1 MIEAIMKI
9 HTTSSS
15 VTFVCGDVAIIG
27 NGEFRASSGKVD
39 GFILYADT
47 LRYENGAKLSRDEQ
61 ENLKCLYQHFVL
73 NHEDFICRYNREE
86 RQKDSRIH
94 STPIGRRPGG
104 RADDDG
110 KLLKSPF
117 TGGK

>member
-9 HTTSSS
+9 HTTSST

-47 LRYENGAKLSRDEQ
+47 LRYENGAKLSREEQ
-61 ENLKCLYQHFVL
+61 EHLK
-73 NHEDFICRYNREE
+73 
-86 RQKDSRIH
+86 
-94 STPIGRRPGG
+94 TPVSALCIGP
-104 RADDDG
+104 
-110 KLLKSPF
+110 
-117 TGGK
+117 

>member
-15 VTFVCGDVAIIG
+15 VTFECGDAAMIG

-47 LRYENGAKLSRDEQ
+47 LRYENGTKLSRDEQ
-61 ENLKCLYQHFVL
+61 EHLKRLYQRFAL
-73 NHEDFICRYNREE
+73 DHEDFI
-86 RQKDSRIH
+86 DWDI
-94 STPIGRRPGG
+94 
-104 RADDDG
+104 
-110 KLLKSPF
+110 
-117 TGGK
+117 

>member
-1 MIEAIMKI
+1 MIKAIMKI

-47 LRYENGAKLSRDEQ
+47 LQYGR
-61 ENLKCLYQHFVL
+61 
-73 NHEDFICRYNREE
+73 CRMAPG
-86 RQKDSRIH
+86 IH
-94 STPIGRRPGG
+94 S
-104 RADDDG
+104 G
-110 KLLKSPF
+110 KGLA
-117 TGGK
+117 GE